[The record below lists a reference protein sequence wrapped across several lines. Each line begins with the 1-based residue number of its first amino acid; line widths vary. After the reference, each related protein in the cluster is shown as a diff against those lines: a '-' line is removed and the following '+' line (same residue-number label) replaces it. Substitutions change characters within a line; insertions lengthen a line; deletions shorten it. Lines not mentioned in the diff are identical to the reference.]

1 MRLTPCPE
9 CTTRGFSDRSR
20 RRSRSRAARGGARMR
35 GQAPSNSPLSR
46 LFVTRH
52 TGFCMSHRVRVR
64 GSAPPCAGVAESPS
78 QAASPNQL
86 SPRHGQGKGRWSRAS
101 IDPYPSLV
109 FGFGRRVNSAIRER
123 GFRDPHSRNSPPPW
137 SRIAA
142 LTRLLS
148 HNRFAAVVAT
158 LFMVELCGLLD
169 SVAPPLDEVSDCPRA
184 LEV

>member
-1 MRLTPCPE
+1 LRLTPCPE

-20 RRSRSRAARGGARMR
+20 RRVHGGASPLQTTLEGSGSWFGTPLRGGRR
-35 GQAPSNSPLSR
+35 KPL
-46 LFVTRH
+46 
-52 TGFCMSHRVRVR
+52 
-64 GSAPPCAGVAESPS
+64 AG
-78 QAASPNQL
+78 ASPNL
-86 SPRHGQGKGRWSRAS
+86 TYLRRRQGKGRWSRVS
-101 IDPYPSLV
+101 IDPCSSLV
-109 FGFGRRVNSAIRER
+109 YPIARRVNSAIRER

-137 SRIAA
+137 SRIAT

-169 SVAPPLDEVSDCPRA
+169 GVAPSLDEVSDCPRT